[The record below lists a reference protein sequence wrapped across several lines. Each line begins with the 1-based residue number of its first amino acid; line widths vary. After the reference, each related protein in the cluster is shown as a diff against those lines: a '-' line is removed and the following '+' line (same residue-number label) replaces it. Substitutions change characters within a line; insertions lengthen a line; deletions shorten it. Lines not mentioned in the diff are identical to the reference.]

1 MLLLY
6 RKRKRARPRQRVRG
20 RMKKIVYILFLIL
33 IICIFACACEDI
45 YEIPVNHTVSVN
57 ACGEKICSVE
67 AYESNLNRFKLN
79 ESEEK
84 KMIESF
90 MSSPYY
96 IGRFTVGYAPD
107 EIFRYGEGESGYRFD
122 FGDMNVGYVVK
133 DGDSYVAYSHSAM
146 FGYISEN
153 EEESTIIGTKSFL
166 TGETYSGETLLGRS
180 DMFLSGW
187 SYPVGYGW
195 EELKEIFAN
204 YDIDE
209 SKLTIG
215 AQLVEYVFG
224 NEAYLTLSYDEDTK
238 SIGVD
243 VRILSYTSPE

>member
-1 MLLLY
+1 
-6 RKRKRARPRQRVRG
+6 
-20 RMKKIVYILFLIL
+20 MKKIISILFLIL

-45 YEIPVNHTVSVN
+45 YEIPVKHTIYVQV
-57 ACGEKICSVE
+57 CGEDICSVE
-67 AYESNLNRFKLN
+67 VYESGLNGFKLV

-107 EIFRYGEGESGYRFD
+107 VVFRYGEGETGYWFD

-133 DGDSYVAYSHSAM
+133 DGDRYVAYSHSAC
-146 FGYISEN
+146 FGYISDDEEDQAFIVTEN
-153 EEESTIIGTKSFL
+153 FL
-166 TGETYSGETLLGRS
+166 TGLPVTEENQYTRSYIFVRGE
-180 DMFLSGW
+180 

-215 AQLVEYVFG
+215 AQLVDSVLG
-224 NEAYLTLSYDEDTK
+224 NDAYLTLRYEDTK
-238 SIGVD
+238 SVVVD
-243 VRILSYTSPE
+243 VRISYDENGAGK

>member
-1 MLLLY
+1 
-6 RKRKRARPRQRVRG
+6 
-20 RMKKIVYILFLIL
+20 MKKIISILFLIL
-33 IICIFACACEDI
+33 IICIFACACEDV
-45 YEIPVNHTVSVN
+45 YEIPVKHTIYVQV
-57 ACGEKICSVE
+57 CGKDICSVE
-67 AYESNLNRFKLN
+67 VYESGLNGFKLV

-107 EIFRYGEGESGYRFD
+107 VVFRYGEGETGYWFD

-133 DGDSYVAYSHSAM
+133 DGDRYVAYSHSAC
-146 FGYISEN
+146 FGYISDDEEDQAFIVTEN
-153 EEESTIIGTKSFL
+153 FL
-166 TGETYSGETLLGRS
+166 TGLPVAEENQYTRSYIFVRGE
-180 DMFLSGW
+180 

-215 AQLVEYVFG
+215 AQLVDSVLG
-224 NEAYLTLSYDEDTK
+224 NDAYLTLRYEDTK
-238 SIGVD
+238 SVVVD
-243 VRILSYTSPE
+243 VRISYDENGAGN

>member
-1 MLLLY
+1 
-6 RKRKRARPRQRVRG
+6 
-20 RMKKIVYILFLIL
+20 MKKIVYILFFIL
-33 IICIFACACEDI
+33 VIGVFACACEDV
-45 YEIPVNHTVSVN
+45 YEIPVKHTIYVQV
-57 ACGEKICSVE
+57 CGEDICSVE
-67 AYESNLNRFKLN
+67 VYESGLNGFKLV

-107 EIFRYGEGESGYRFD
+107 VVFRYGEGETGYWFD

-133 DGDSYVAYSHSAM
+133 DGDRYVAYSHSAC
-146 FGYISEN
+146 FGYISDDEEDQAFIVTEN
-153 EEESTIIGTKSFL
+153 FLNGLPVAEENQYTRSYIFVR
-166 TGETYSGETLLGRS
+166 GE
-180 DMFLSGW
+180 

-215 AQLVEYVFG
+215 AQLVDSVLG
-224 NEAYLTLSYDEDTK
+224 NDAYLTLSYNEDTK
-238 SIGVD
+238 SLGVD
-243 VRILSYTSPE
+243 VRILSYDKNEGAV

>member
-1 MLLLY
+1 
-6 RKRKRARPRQRVRG
+6 
-20 RMKKIVYILFLIL
+20 MKKIISILFLIL

-45 YEIPVNHTVSVN
+45 YEIPVKHTIYVQV
-57 ACGEKICSVE
+57 CGEDICSVE
-67 AYESNLNRFKLN
+67 VYESGLNGFKLV

-107 EIFRYGEGESGYRFD
+107 VVFRYGEGETGYWFD

-133 DGDSYVAYSHSAM
+133 DGDRYVAYSHSAC
-146 FGYISEN
+146 FGYISDDEEDQAFIVTEN
-153 EEESTIIGTKSFL
+153 FL
-166 TGETYSGETLLGRS
+166 TGLPVTEENQYTRSYIFVRGE
-180 DMFLSGW
+180 

-215 AQLVEYVFG
+215 AQLVDSVLG
-224 NEAYLTLSYDEDTK
+224 NDAYLTLRYEDTK
-238 SIGVD
+238 SVVVD
-243 VRILSYTSPE
+243 VRISYDENGAGN